1 MQTGIGLIEIG
12 AGLAGLGGSGALE
25 FITVGGGS
33 AVAIPAAAGSLALIA
48 DGAVKVGIGISCF
61 KNSNNNNNTN
71 DEPPFSGKKLGNDPS
86 KSPGEG
92 FEWKGKGNPKSGR
105 GSWVKGKGKSK
116 ETLHPDFNHPKPIKP
131 HWDYEGPNFPEGVRL
146 NTDGT
151 WEPKIK

>member
-33 AVAIPAAAGSLALIA
+33 AAAIPAAAGSLALIA

-92 FEWKGKGNPKSGR
+92 FEWRGGKKGQWHNK
-105 GSWVKGKGKSK
+105 
-116 ETLHPDFNHPKPIKP
+116 
-131 HWDYEGPNFPEGVRL
+131 
-146 NTDGT
+146 NTNQSFKQNGT
-151 WEPKIK
+151 YILAISYS